1 MSDAATESVAPSAHD
16 EADLIYHAQRDRAAF
31 GELYDRT
38 VDAVYAYAYRHMGDH
53 HLAQDVTAETYRRAL
68 ERLPRYQER
77 GRPFLAWLL
86 SIAARV
92 GYERRRATKGTSLEA
107 HPALLAQLVT
117 GDAPALDGMIQM
129 EERTAL
135 WQLVATLTPTHQRI
149 LILRYAQELDYTAIA
164 PLLGKTPAA
173 AKQLAYRALQALRAA
188 TLASGI
194 WDERRPSNV
203 AR

>member
-1 MSDAATESVAPSAHD
+1 MGDVATEWAAPPAND
-16 EADLIYHAQRDRAAF
+16 EAALVHQAQRDRAAF
-31 GELYDRT
+31 GALYDRT

-68 ERLPRYQER
+68 ELLPRYEER

-92 GYERRRATKGTSLEA
+92 GHERGRAAAGASLDA
-107 HPALLAQLVT
+107 QPALLAQLST
-117 GDAPALDGMIQM
+117 TDAPALDGVIQH
-129 EERTAL
+129 EERAAL
-135 WQLVATLTPTHQRI
+135 WQLVATLTPQHQRI
-149 LILRYAQELDYTAIA
+149 LILRYSQELDYPAIA

-188 TLASGI
+188 ALASGM
-194 WDERRPSNV
+194 WDERRHQP
-203 AR
+203 

>member
-1 MSDAATESVAPSAHD
+1 MGDVATTPTAPPAND
-16 EADLIYHAQRDRAAF
+16 EADLVRRAQRDRAAF
-31 GELYDRT
+31 GALYDRT

-68 ERLPRYQER
+68 ELLGRYEER

-92 GYERRRATKGTSLEA
+92 GHERQRARAGASLDA
-107 HPALLAQLVT
+107 QPALLDQLIT
-117 GDAPALDGMIQM
+117 TDPPALDGVIQH

-135 WQLVATLTPTHQRI
+135 WQLVATLTPQHQRI
-149 LILRYAQELDYTAIA
+149 LILRYAQEMDYPAIA

-173 AKQLAYRALQALRAA
+173 TKQLAYRALQALRAA
-188 TLASGI
+188 ALASGI
-194 WDERRPSNV
+194 WDERRH
-203 AR
+203 AQC